1 MPSSLVLSAQD
12 LGRVKQA
19 MLLGL
24 ARQPL
29 GIPEPLQP
37 LVAAAPDRD
46 AVLTVLALAGQ
57 QQRFQRP
64 ARHDGVEPIS
74 EAARRMHEDP
84 RPILPEAARRALLR
98 LANGVEKSLADAVLS
113 AAARRVAASGFRL
126 HPFDLPQLIAHIKA
140 DARCLG
146 LAERAYL
153 ALTVS
158 SEAIATPT
166 VLDNE
171 ITRENWTGFQK
182 IHRIAF
188 LRNER
193 RKHAVAA
200 RALLQDVFKSEPANV
215 RGDLLGALEVGLGV
229 DDLPFLE
236 SLANDRADSVRT
248 VAARLVAAVPGT
260 PAFTA
265 RLSEAARCFVRS
277 SLSVGGILNRIG
289 LSDTAAVTFKPT
301 ASANRGERHAQLAWL
316 FEGFS
321 AAEVGAAGGLKVAE
335 VIAAIPPDDEA
346 VFAAFSQ
353 RAMRDDDTPTMMQLT
368 KARLMATKSPAHVL
382 GWLASNLTEPA
393 PLDFG
398 HCLLASDVFE
408 AALQRFHEADT
419 PTAMKDDGT
428 LIWTAAV
435 LPTALL
441 ASFLAKLEP
450 LSPATTRAA
459 REFAALVLAL
469 DAPTHGGNDHGCN
482 G

>member
-1 MPSSLVLSAQD
+1 MPSFPVLSAQD

-37 LVAAAPDRD
+37 LADAAPDRD

-57 QQRFQRP
+57 QQRFQRS
-64 ARHDGVEPIS
+64 ARPDGAEPIS

-98 LANGVEKSLADAVLS
+98 LANGVEKPLADAVLS
-113 AAARRVAASGFRL
+113 AVARRVTASGLRL
-126 HPFDLPQLIAHIKA
+126 HPFDLSRLIAHIKA

-158 SEAIATPT
+158 AEAVAAPT

-182 IHRIAF
+182 NHRIAF

-193 RKHAVAA
+193 RKHAGAA
-200 RALLQDVFKSEPANV
+200 RTLLQDVFKSEPAHV
-215 RGDLLGALEVGLGV
+215 RGDLLGALDVGLGV

-236 SLANDRADSVRT
+236 SLASDRADSVRA

-277 SLSVGGILNRIG
+277 SLSVSGILKRIG
-289 LSDTAAVTFKPT
+289 LAGTVAVTFKPT
-301 ASANRGERHAQLAWL
+301 ASSNHGERHAQLARL

-321 AAEVGAAGGLKVAE
+321 VAEVGATAGLTVAE
-335 VIAAIPPDDEA
+335 VIAAIPTDDQA

-353 RAMRDDDTPTMMQLT
+353 RAMRDDDTPTMMQLA
-368 KARLMATKSPAHVL
+368 KARLTAAESPAHVL
-382 GWLASNLTEPA
+382 AWLASNLTEPA
-393 PLDFG
+393 SLDFG
-398 HCLLASDVFE
+398 NSLLNSDVFE
-408 AALQRFHEADT
+408 AALQRLQEADT
-419 PTAMKDDGT
+419 ATAMKDDGT

-435 LPTALL
+435 LPTSLL

-450 LSPATTRAA
+450 LLPTTTRAA
-459 REFAALVLAL
+459 REFAALTLAL
-469 DAPTHGGNDHGCN
+469 DAPTQRR
-482 G
+482 

>member
-1 MPSSLVLSAQD
+1 MPSSPVLSAQD

-37 LVAAAPDRD
+37 LATATADRD

-64 ARHDGVEPIS
+64 ARHDSVEPIS

-126 HPFDLPQLIAHIKA
+126 HPFDLPRLIAHIKA

-158 SEAIATPT
+158 SEAVATPT

-188 LRNER
+188 LRSER
-193 RKHAVAA
+193 RKHAAAA

-215 RGDLLGALEVGLGV
+215 RGDLLSALDVGLGV

-236 SLANDRADSVRT
+236 SLANDRADSVRAA
-248 VAARLVAAVPGT
+248 AARLVAAVPGT
-260 PAFTA
+260 PDFTA
-265 RLSEAARCFVRS
+265 RLSEAAGCFVRS

-289 LSDTAAVTFKPT
+289 LADKAAVTFKPT
-301 ASANRGERHAQLAWL
+301 ASANRGERHTQLARL

-321 AAEVGAAGGLKVAE
+321 AAEVGAAAGLTVAE
-335 VIAAIPPDDEA
+335 VIAAIPTDAEA
-346 VFAAFSQ
+346 VFVAFSQ
-353 RAMRDDDTPTMMQLT
+353 RAMRDDDTPTMMQLA
-368 KARLMATKSPAHVL
+368 KARLTAAETPAHVL
-382 GWLASNLTEPA
+382 AWLASNLTEPA
-393 PLDFG
+393 SLDFG
-398 HCLLASDVFE
+398 HCLLRSDVFE
-408 AALQRFHEADT
+408 AALQRFQEADT
-419 PTAMKDDGT
+419 PSAMKDDGT

-435 LPTALL
+435 LPTSLL

-450 LSPATTRAA
+450 LLPATTRAA
-459 REFAALVLAL
+459 REFVALVLAL
-469 DAPTHGGNDHGCN
+469 GAPT
-482 G
+482 

>member
-37 LVAAAPDRD
+37 LAAAAPDRD
-46 AVLTVLALAGQ
+46 AALTVLALAGQ
-57 QQRFQRP
+57 QQRFQRL
-64 ARHDGVEPIS
+64 AHHEGVEPLS
-74 EAARRMHEDP
+74 EAARRMHQDP

-113 AAARRVAASGFRL
+113 AAARRVAASGCRL
-126 HPFDLPQLIAHIKA
+126 HPFDLPRLIAHIKA

-153 ALTVS
+153 MLTVGC
-158 SEAIATPT
+158 EAVSAPT

-171 ITRENWTGFQK
+171 VTRQNWTGFQK

-193 RKHAVAA
+193 RKHAAAA
-200 RALLQDVFKSEPANV
+200 RALLQDVFKTEPANM
-215 RGDLLGALEVGLGV
+215 RGDLLGALDVGLGV

-236 SLANDRADSVRT
+236 GLANDRADSVRA

-265 RLSEAARCFVRS
+265 RLSQAARCFVRS
-277 SLSVGGILNRIG
+277 SVGGILNRIG
-289 LSDTAAVTFKPT
+289 LADAAAVAFKPT
-301 ASANRGERHAQLAWL
+301 ASANRGERRAQLARL

-321 AAEVGAAGGLKVAE
+321 VGEVAATAGLTVAE
-335 VIAAIPPDDEA
+335 VIAAIPTDDEA

-353 RAMRDDDTPTMMQLT
+353 RAVRDDDTPTMMQL
-368 KARLMATKSPAHVL
+368 ATAGLVAVRSPAPVL
-382 GWLASNLTEPA
+382 AWLASNLTEPA
-393 PLDFG
+393 SVDFG
-398 HCLLASDVFE
+398 HCLLGSDAFE
-408 AALQRFHEADT
+408 AALRRFQEADT
-419 PTAMKDDGT
+419 AIAMKDDGT
-428 LIWTAAV
+428 LIFTAAV
-435 LPTALL
+435 LPTPLL
-441 ASFLAKLEP
+441 ASFVAKLEP
-450 LSPATTRAA
+450 LLPATTRAA

-469 DAPTHGGNDHGCN
+469 DAPTQRR
-482 G
+482 

>member
-1 MPSSLVLSAQD
+1 MPSSPMLSAQD

-29 GIPEPLQP
+29 AIPEPLQP
-37 LVAAAPDRD
+37 LAAAAPGD

-64 ARHDGVEPIS
+64 ARHGVEPTS

-84 RPILPEAARRALLR
+84 RPILPEAARRGLLR
-98 LANGVEKSLADAVLS
+98 LANGVETSLADAVLS

-126 HPFDLPQLIAHIKA
+126 HPFDLPRLIVHIKA

-158 SEAIATPT
+158 SAAVATPA

-193 RKHAVAA
+193 RKHAGAA

-215 RGDLLGALEVGLGV
+215 RGDLLGALDVGLGV
-229 DDLPFLE
+229 ADLPFLE
-236 SLANDRADSVRT
+236 SLANDRADSVRV
-248 VAARLVAAVPGT
+248 VAARLVETVPGT
-260 PAFTA
+260 SAFTA

-277 SLSVGGILNRIG
+277 SLSVRGILNRIG
-289 LSDTAAVTFKPT
+289 LADTAAVTFNPT
-301 ASANRGERHAQLAWL
+301 VSANRGERHAQLARL

-321 AAEVGAAGGLKVAE
+321 AAEVGAIAGLTVAE
-335 VIAAIPPDDEA
+335 VIAAIPTEDEA

-353 RAMRDDDTPTMMQLT
+353 RAIRDDDTPTMMQLAE
-368 KARLMATKSPAHVL
+368 ARLTAAKSPAPVL
-382 GWLASNLTEPA
+382 AWLASNLTEPA
-393 PLDFG
+393 SLDFG
-398 HCLLASDVFE
+398 HCLLGSDVFE
-408 AALQRFHEADT
+408 AALQRFQGADT
-419 PTAMKDDGT
+419 PIAMKDDGT

-435 LPTALL
+435 LPTSLL
-441 ASFLAKLEP
+441 PSFLAKLEP
-450 LSPATTRAA
+450 LLPATTRAA
-459 REFAALVLAL
+459 RAFAALVLAL
-469 DAPTHGGNDHGCN
+469 DAPTQRR
-482 G
+482 

>member
-1 MPSSLVLSAQD
+1 MSSSPVLSAQA

-24 ARQPL
+24 SRQPL
-29 GIPEPLQP
+29 GIPEPLQR
-37 LVAAAPDRD
+37 LAAAAPDRD
-46 AVLTVLALAGQ
+46 AVLTVLAVAGQ

-64 ARHDGVEPIS
+64 ARHDCFGPRPD
-74 EAARRMHEDP
+74 AARRMHEDP

-113 AAARRVAASGFRL
+113 AAARRVAATGFRL

-153 ALTVS
+153 LLTVN
-158 SEAIATPT
+158 SEAVATPT
-166 VLDNE
+166 GLDNE

-193 RKHAVAA
+193 RKHAAAA

-215 RGDLLGALEVGLGV
+215 RGDLLGALDVGLGV

-236 SLANDRADSVRT
+236 SLASDRADSVRA

-265 RLSEAARCFVRS
+265 RLLEAARCFVRS
-277 SLSVGGILNRIG
+277 SLRIGSILTRIG
-289 LSDTAAVTFKPT
+289 LANTAAVTFKPP
-301 ASANRGERHAQLAWL
+301 ASANRGERHAQLARL

-321 AAEVGAAGGLKVAE
+321 AAEVAATAGLTVAE
-335 VIAAIPPDDEA
+335 VIAAIPTDDEA

-353 RAMRDDDTPTMMQLT
+353 RAMRDDDMPTMMQLA
-368 KARLMATKSPAHVL
+368 KARLTAAEAPAHVL
-382 GWLASNLTEPA
+382 AWLASNLTEPA
-393 PLDFG
+393 SLDFG
-398 HCLLASDVFE
+398 HCLLGSDVFE
-408 AALQRFHEADT
+408 MALQRFQEADT
-419 PTAMKDDGT
+419 PTAMKDDGA
-428 LIWTAAV
+428 LVWTAAV
-435 LPTALL
+435 LPTSLL

-469 DAPTHGGNDHGCN
+469 DVPTQRR
-482 G
+482 

>member
-1 MPSSLVLSAQD
+1 MPSSPVLSAQD

-37 LVAAAPDRD
+37 LAAAAPDRD
-46 AVLTVLALAGQ
+46 AALTVLALAGQ

-64 ARHDGVEPIS
+64 ARHDGIEPLS
-74 EAARRMHEDP
+74 EAARRMHQDP

-113 AAARRVAASGFRL
+113 AAARRVAGSGCRL
-126 HPFDLPQLIAHIKA
+126 HPFDLPRLIAHIKA

-153 ALTVS
+153 VLTVGCQ
-158 SEAIATPT
+158 AVTTPT

-193 RKHAVAA
+193 RKHAAAA
-200 RALLQDVFKSEPANV
+200 RALLQDVFKTEPANV
-215 RGDLLGALEVGLGV
+215 RSDLLGALDVGLGV

-236 SLANDRADSVRT
+236 SLANDRADSVRA

-265 RLSEAARCFVRS
+265 RLSEAARSFVRS
-277 SLSVGGILNRIG
+277 SVSGILNRIG
-289 LSDTAAVTFKPT
+289 LAGAAAVTFKPT
-301 ASANRGERHAQLAWL
+301 TSANRSERHAQLARL

-321 AAEVGAAGGLKVAE
+321 VAEVGATAGLTVAE
-335 VIAAIPPDDEA
+335 VIAAIPTDDES

-353 RAMRDDDTPTMMQLT
+353 RAVRDGDTPTMMRLAKAGLT
-368 KARLMATKSPAHVL
+368 AASSPARAL
-382 GWLASNLTEPA
+382 AWLASNLTEPA
-393 PLDFG
+393 SLDFG
-398 HCLLASDVFE
+398 RYLLGTDVFE
-408 AALQRFHEADT
+408 HALQRFQEADT
-419 PTAMKDDGT
+419 ATAMKDDGT

-435 LPTALL
+435 LPPPLL
-441 ASFLAKLEP
+441 APFLAKLEP
-450 LSPATTRAA
+450 LLPATTRAA

-469 DAPTHGGNDHGCN
+469 DAPTQRR
-482 G
+482 

>member
-1 MPSSLVLSAQD
+1 MPSSPVLSAQD
-12 LGRVKQA
+12 LGRIKQA

-37 LVAAAPDRD
+37 ITDAPQRD

-64 ARHDGVEPIS
+64 ARHGVEPIS
-74 EAARRMHEDP
+74 EAAQRMHEDP

-98 LANGVEKSLADAVLS
+98 LANGVEKSLAEAVLS

-126 HPFDLPQLIAHIKA
+126 HPFDLPRLIAHIKA
-140 DARCLG
+140 DVRCLG

-158 SEAIATPT
+158 SEAVATPT

-193 RKHAVAA
+193 RKHAAAA

-215 RGDLLGALEVGLGV
+215 RGDLLGALDVGLGV

-236 SLANDRADSVRT
+236 SLANDRADSVRA
-248 VAARLVAAVPGT
+248 VAARLVATVPGT

-277 SLSVGGILNRIG
+277 SLSVRGILNRIG
-289 LSDTAAVTFKPT
+289 LADTAAVTFKPT
-301 ASANRGERHAQLAWL
+301 ASANHGERHAQLARL

-321 AAEVGAAGGLKVAE
+321 AAEVGATAGLTFAE
-335 VIAAIPPDDEA
+335 VIAAIPTDDEA

-353 RAMRDDDTPTMMQLT
+353 RAMRDDDTPTMMQLA
-368 KARLMATKSPAHVL
+368 KVRLTAAESPAHVL
-382 GWLASNLTEPA
+382 ACLASNMTEPA
-393 PLDFG
+393 SLDFG
-398 HCLLASDVFE
+398 HCLLGSDVFE
-408 AALQRFHEADT
+408 AALQRFQEADT
-419 PTAMKDDGT
+419 PTAIKDDGT

-435 LPTALL
+435 LPTSLL

-450 LSPATTRAA
+450 LLPATTRAA
-459 REFAALVLAL
+459 SEFTALVLAL
-469 DAPTHGGNDHGCN
+469 DAPTQRR
-482 G
+482 

>member
-1 MPSSLVLSAQD
+1 MPSSLVLSAHE

-37 LVAAAPDRD
+37 LAAAAPDRD
-46 AVLTVLALAGQ
+46 AALTVLALAGQ

-64 ARHDGVEPIS
+64 AHHEGVEPLS
-74 EAARRMHEDP
+74 EAARRMHQDP

-113 AAARRVAASGFRL
+113 AAARRVAASGCRL
-126 HPFDLPQLIAHIKA
+126 HPFDLPRLIAHIKA

-153 ALTVS
+153 MLTVGC
-158 SEAIATPT
+158 EAVAAPR

-171 ITRENWTGFQK
+171 VTRHNWTGFQK

-193 RKHAVAA
+193 RKHAAAA
-200 RALLQDVFKSEPANV
+200 RALLQDVFKTEPANM
-215 RGDLLGALEVGLGV
+215 RGDLLGALDVGLGV

-236 SLANDRADSVRT
+236 SLANDRADSVRA

-265 RLSEAARCFVRS
+265 RLSQAARCFVRS
-277 SLSVGGILNRIG
+277 SVGGILNRIG
-289 LSDTAAVTFKPT
+289 LADVAVAFKPT
-301 ASANRGERHAQLAWL
+301 ASANRGERRAQLARL

-321 AAEVGAAGGLKVAE
+321 VGEVAATAGLTVAE
-335 VIAAIPPDDEA
+335 VIAAIPTDDEA

-353 RAMRDDDTPTMMQLT
+353 RAVRDDDTPTMMQLAT
-368 KARLMATKSPAHVL
+368 AGLAAARSPAPVL
-382 GWLASNLTEPA
+382 AWLASNLTEPA
-393 PLDFG
+393 SVDFG
-398 HCLLASDVFE
+398 HCLLGSDALE
-408 AALQRFHEADT
+408 AALRRFQEADT
-419 PTAMKDDGT
+419 AIAMKDDGT

-435 LPTALL
+435 LPTPLL
-441 ASFLAKLEP
+441 ASFVAKLEP
-450 LSPATTRAA
+450 LLPATTRAA

-469 DAPTHGGNDHGCN
+469 DAPTQRR
-482 G
+482 

>member
-1 MPSSLVLSAQD
+1 MPSSQVLSAQA

-37 LVAAAPDRD
+37 LAAAAPDRD

-64 ARHDGVEPIS
+64 RHDGVEPIS

-98 LANGVEKSLADAVLS
+98 LANGVEKSLADAVLA
-113 AAARRVAASGFRL
+113 AAARRVATGGFRL
-126 HPFDLPQLIAHIKA
+126 HPFDLPRLIAHIKG

-153 ALTVS
+153 ALTAS
-158 SEAIATPT
+158 SEAAATPT

-193 RKHAVAA
+193 RKHPVAA
-200 RALLQDVFKSEPANV
+200 RALLQDVFKSEAANV
-215 RGDLLGALEVGLGV
+215 RGDLLGALDVGLGA

-236 SLANDRADSVRT
+236 SLANDRADSVRV

-265 RLSEAARCFVRS
+265 RLSEAARSFVRS
-277 SLSVGGILNRIG
+277 SLSVGGILKRIG
-289 LSDTAAVTFKPT
+289 LADAPAVTFKPK
-301 ASANRGERHAQLAWL
+301 ASANRGERHAQLARL

-321 AAEVGAAGGLKVAE
+321 AAEVGAAAGLTVAE
-335 VIAAIPPDDEA
+335 VIAAIPAHDEA
-346 VFAAFSQ
+346 ILAAFSQ
-353 RAMRDDDTPTMMQLT
+353 RAMRDDDTPTMMQLAN
-368 KARLMATKSPAHVL
+368 ARLMAAEAPALVL
-382 GWLASNLTEPA
+382 AWLAGNLTEPA
-393 PLDFG
+393 SLDFG
-398 HCLLASDVFE
+398 HYLLGSDVFE
-408 AALQRFHEADT
+408 AALQRFQEANT

-428 LIWTAAV
+428 LVWTAAV
-435 LPTALL
+435 LPTSLL

-450 LSPATTRAA
+450 LLPATTRAA

-469 DAPTHGGNDHGCN
+469 DAPTQRR
-482 G
+482 